1 MIKFVNEEKM
11 VEPNEIPSE
20 GVDDSVARNSSD
32 KTAQPFMVLPEEP
45 DPILAEEKLEVDVA
59 SSQEIVDGKISSPSN
74 NTTSLVANSPLEEQ
88 QELVNTMC
96 GPLVVSDVPSEAVMP
111 KSIESGSVNLSRIH
125 HSPESTH

>member
-1 MIKFVNEEKM
+1 M
-11 VEPNEIPSE
+11 EPNEIPSE